1 VKSPNSNEVADF
13 KAISARNKMSIAFF
27 GLNCI
32 LKIETGNYSGI
43 DRFDLFS
50 PKLKA

>member
-1 VKSPNSNEVADF
+1 MIKPGLGN
-13 KAISARNKMSIAFF
+13 RMSIAYF

-50 PKLKA
+50 AKLTA